1 VGEGDRARVS
11 EDGET
16 FFRFLAEHVP
26 HIVYSAGS
34 DGTSDWY
41 NRRWYAYT
49 GLTPAESLRPGAWDQ
64 VVHPDD
70 IAAAVALWATLR
82 ADEGGPGGNEIELRL
97 RRADGVYRRH
107 LVAAAPMRDAS
118 GRIVRWFGTGTD
130 VHDAHAE
137 RERLREA
144 EATFRSIAQELPQI
158 VWTNPPEGGID
169 WFNRGFYDYTGLD
182 PAAGVPPMDLWRH
195 PDDAPE
201 SVRRWAASLA
211 GGTPYEM
218 ELRLRGADGAWRWFL
233 ARVVPHRTAAGEI
246 DRWFGTATD
255 VDERRRQRDE
265 LERLYARERRLAEQL
280 QLAFLP
286 DALPEVERLAFDAVY
301 RPAARE
307 AELGGDWYDAFVLGD
322 GRVALSIGDVIGH
335 GLDAATVM
343 VRARETLRATGWVSG
358 GTAEVALANA
368 DSALR
373 SSHPDMLATAIFA
386 VIDVDRAT
394 LTYACA
400 GHPAPTLVRDG
411 QARSLP
417 GGGTPLGLDASYD
430 AHAVTLRAG
439 DVLYF
444 YTDGLIEARRDAIE
458 GEQRLLDTVCAGGR
472 TTAQI
477 VAAIMDGVEQRDDIA
492 LLSVRVADV
501 GALPAAPPRGWR
513 FASDDAASANR
524 ARDSFVGY
532 LRTRGTPPD
541 RLQVAELVFGE
552 LVGNVVRH
560 APGPIEVALEFRDE
574 LAVLSVRDTGP
585 PFQPVPVLPDDLLS
599 TSGRGLFLVA
609 TYATPPAVIPY
620 GDGKEVVVS
629 LPR

>member
-1 VGEGDRARVS
+1 MAEPDQDLVS
-11 EDGET
+11 GGGET
-16 FFRFLAEHVP
+16 FFRFLAEHIP
-26 HIVYSAGS
+26 HIVFTAGT
-34 DGTSDWY
+34 DGTGDWY
-41 NRRWYAYT
+41 NGRWYAYT
-49 GLTPAESLRPGAWDQ
+49 GLTPAESLRPGAWEQ

-70 IAAAVALWATLR
+70 LAGTRSLWAVLLG
-82 ADEGGPGGNEIELRL
+82 DEAGTRIELRL
-97 RRADGVYRRH
+97 RRADGAYRRH
-107 LVAAAPMRDAS
+107 LVDAAPMRDAR
-118 GRIVRWFGTGTD
+118 GAIVRWFGTATD

-137 RERLREA
+137 HERLREA
-144 EATFRSIAQELPQI
+144 EATFRSIAEELPQI

-182 PAAGVPPMDLWRH
+182 RADGVPAMDTWRH
-195 PDDAPE
+195 PEDSAE
-201 SVRRWAASLA
+201 SLRRWAIALDS
-211 GGTPYEM
+211 GTPYEM
-218 ELRLRGADGAWRWFL
+218 ELRLRAADGGWRWFL
-233 ARVVPHRTAAGEI
+233 ARVAPHRLGSGEI
-246 DRWFGTATD
+246 DRWYGTATD

-265 LERLYARERRLAEQL
+265 LERLYARERRFAEQL

-286 DALPEVERLAFDAVY
+286 DALPEVERLAFDAAY

-322 GRVALSIGDVIGH
+322 GRVALSIGDVVGH

-343 VRARETLRATGWVSG
+343 VRARETLRATGLVAG
-358 GTAEVALANA
+358 GAAEVALANT
-368 DSALR
+368 DRALR
-373 SSHPDMLATAIFA
+373 RSHPDMLATAIFA
-386 VIDVDRAT
+386 VIDVDRAA

-400 GHPAPTLVRDG
+400 GHPAPILVRG
-411 QARSLP
+411 GEARSLP
-417 GGGTPLGLDASYD
+417 GGGTPLGLDASFD

-439 DVLYF
+439 DALYF

-458 GEQRLLDTVCAGGR
+458 GERRLLDAVRAGGR
-472 TTAQI
+472 GAAEI
-477 VAAIMDGVEQRDDIA
+477 VAEIMDGLEQRDDIA
-492 LLSVRVADV
+492 LLRVRVADV
-501 GALPAAPPRGWR
+501 GALAAAPPRGWR

-524 ARDSFVGY
+524 ARDSFVDY

-541 RLQVAELVFGE
+541 RLQIAELVFGE

-574 LAVLSVRDTGP
+574 LATLSVRDTGP
-585 PFQPVPVLPDDLLS
+585 PFQPAPALPDDILS

-609 TYATPPAVIPY
+609 AYAAPPTVIPY